1 MKKSNKSISG
11 MGLCPVS
18 PKILRFRARIPGP
31 EGELRSRFRN
41 PGP

>member
-1 MKKSNKSISG
+1 
-11 MGLCPVS
+11 MGLCPK
-18 PKILRFRARIPGP
+18 PEILRFRAWIPGP